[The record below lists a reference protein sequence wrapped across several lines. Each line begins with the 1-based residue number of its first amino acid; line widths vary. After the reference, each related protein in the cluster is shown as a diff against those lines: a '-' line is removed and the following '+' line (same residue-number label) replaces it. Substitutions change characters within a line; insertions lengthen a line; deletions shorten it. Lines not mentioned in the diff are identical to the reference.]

1 MQIKLWWHTII
12 FLSLSETQ
20 TQINQQPKNQSFW
33 LVVSNSQFQILAI
46 KYCSVK
52 NLQVIFR
59 QGVIIIFHWQI
70 ISKNIFDYFSIML

>member
-12 FLSLSETQ
+12 FLSLSEKQ
-20 TQINQQPKNQSFW
+20 TQINQQPKNQCFW

-59 QGVIIIFHWQI
+59 QGVIIIFHW
-70 ISKNIFDYFSIML
+70 